1 MQGGLIPKST
11 ICACLV
17 CKMVG
22 HFLTFLCHKLL
33 PAGGAKAVTFE
44 PRRNI
49 LYGYQLPIGKS
60 IY

>member
-1 MQGGLIPKST
+1 
-11 ICACLV
+11 
-17 CKMVG
+17 MVG

-33 PAGGAKAVTFE
+33 LTGGAKAVTFE

-49 LYGYQLPIGKS
+49 LYGYQLAIGKS